1 METTVETTEP
11 HTVRLTV
18 EVPVDEVEKDL
29 DQAYRK
35 IASQVRIP
43 GFRKGKAP
51 KQIIDAQV
59 GRDVVVDEFLTD
71 AVPVYYRQAVRE
83 HDLAPITDPELDLT
97 PLEDGKPLVFTAT
110 VEVRPRLELS
120 ASDYEGIKVD
130 RPPAEVSDE
139 DVDGWVDRL
148 RERFAELEPVARPAD
163 TGDYVTID
171 LTTTQ
176 AGERLD
182 AASRS
187 DYLYLV
193 GSEEFGPALD
203 AQLAGKK
210 PGHILKFDAELPDRF
225 GPEVG
230 GRPASFQVLVK
241 DVKARRLP
249 AADDEFAKT
258 AGEFDTLAE
267 LRDDLRSK
275 LGELKEQETDAAV
288 RDLVL
293 QGLIDS
299 VEVELPET
307 LVEEETQHRLRHAG
321 EQAERMGLTLEQ
333 MLEAQGWDEARLE
346 ADSRA
351 HAVRG
356 IMADLVLEGV
366 ARAEDLQVDAEELGA
381 EIGSLARAYGRDP
394 KELAKQLDRTGQIV
408 TLAGDIIRNKALD
421 LLVERADI
429 QTEAPKA
436 PQAPKENP

>member
-83 HDLAPITDPELDLT
+83 HDLAPIADPELDLT

-139 DVDGWVDRL
+139 DVEGWVERL

-210 PGHILKFDAELPDRF
+210 PGHILKFDAELPNRF
-225 GPEVG
+225 GPEAG

-267 LRDDLRSK
+267 LRDDLRAK
-275 LGELKEQETDAAV
+275 LGELKEQETNAAV

-299 VEVELPET
+299 VDVELPET

-333 MLEAQGWDEARLE
+333 MLEAQGWDEARLQ

-366 ARAEDLQVDAEELGA
+366 ARTEDLQVDAEELGA

-436 PQAPKENP
+436 PQVPKENP

>member
-1 METTVETTEP
+1 METTLETTEP

-51 KQIIDAQV
+51 KRIIDAQV

-71 AVPVYYRQAVRE
+71 SVPVYYRQAVRE
-83 HDLAPITDPELDLT
+83 HDLAPIADPELDLT

-120 ASDYEGIKVD
+120 AADYEGIKVD
-130 RPPAEVSDE
+130 PPPAEVSDE
-139 DVDGWVDRL
+139 EVDGWVERL

-171 LTTTQ
+171 LTTTR

-225 GPEVG
+225 DAEAG
-230 GRPASFQVLVK
+230 GRQASFQVLVK

-249 AADDEFAKT
+249 EADDEFAKT

-267 LRDDLRSK
+267 LREDLSAK
-275 LGELKEQETDAAV
+275 LGELKEQETNASV

-333 MLEAQGWDEARLE
+333 MLEAQGWDEARLRE
-346 ADSRA
+346 DSRA

-381 EIGSLARAYGRDP
+381 EIGSLAQAYGRDP

-429 QTEAPKA
+429 QTEAP
-436 PQAPKENP
+436 QASQEPKENP